1 MNQSHHIT
9 PTIKV
14 SYDNIEKG
22 ERGCAHTCAIALAI
36 KEACPHLVRVRVT
49 NPHIR
54 YLLPD
59 GTDIRIETNDKLYDY
74 ITDYDHGMI
83 DPYPIE
89 ISIDLEN
96 RKVINIKEI

>member
-22 ERGCAHTCAIALAI
+22 ERGCAHTCAVALAI
-36 KEACPHLVRVRVT
+36 KEACPHLIRVRVQPSI
-49 NPHIR
+49 N
-54 YLLPD
+54 YLLKD
-59 GTDIRIETNDKLYDY
+59 GTEIHINANQDLRNY
-74 ITDYDHGMI
+74 ISNFDHGI
-83 DPYPIE
+83 INPYPIE

-96 RKVINIKEI
+96 FQVTSIKEI